1 MYKKIRYDKIIIDN
15 IGSDILKT
23 NLRKE
28 LKIVFKVAK
37 WEYLLKLFIS
47 ILLRGILL
55 VIPILFS
62 IAVNA
67 VTTGDRNLFVLM
79 VVVSIILAG
88 LYRFVEGYNQVSYYK
103 LYNKIFNY
111 YNEIAISNTKDNS
124 LFSLSRFTP
133 GQYTNIVISDIDII
147 STFMSSLVIRVVQ
160 LIEFIFILV
169 YFAFLDG
176 YVFVVTLI
184 FTIIMLIVSLKLGK
198 TVQKRNEKRKAKLD
212 KLTSA
217 SYDYIGGIREIK
229 SFNIFDKIYPSVKKR
244 REEYLGAN
252 KDYTVNFNFSNS
264 MVLFVFELLRL
275 LAVLYIG
282 LRALEGHAD
291 VGVILVIYNYYQKI
305 IDNMLIVLT
314 LNVEYRNMNVSFE
327 RFNHLRE
334 FTNIPTDTINL
345 KKDNVKGEITF
356 NNILYGFRDDPTLEN
371 ATFTIP
377 SNSITV
383 LSGDDETAKTGIFD
397 LLLRLNRQHEG
408 DICLD
413 GIKIGEISDKSYY
426 SIVSSVRRQTMFF
439 DIPIKENFTMINSNF
454 DKVVE
459 ICKLVGLD
467 EDIMKLDKGYDTIV
481 DDNTPLSVSSKKLL
495 VIVRMLL
502 SESKVLLIDDVINV
516 LDEKHEKRLMDL
528 LMEMKKDHTIL
539 IVTHSKRIKERADKV
554 LEVNN
559 KSVSLV
565 GK

>member
-1 MYKKIRYDKIIIDN
+1 MKN
-15 IGSDILKT
+15 NLK
-23 NLRKE
+23 KE

-37 WEYLLKLFIS
+37 WEYLLKLFVS

-55 VIPILFS
+55 AIPILFS
-62 IAVNA
+62 IAINA
-67 VTTGDRNLFVLM
+67 VTTKDKNLFIFM
-79 VVVSIILAG
+79 TIISIGLAG
-88 LYRFVEGYNQVSYYK
+88 LYRFIEGYNQVCFYK

-133 GQYTNIVISDIDII
+133 GQYTNIVISDVDII
-147 STFMSSLVIRVVQ
+147 STFLSSLVIRVVQ

-169 YFAFLDG
+169 YFSFLDI
-176 YVFVVTLI
+176 YVFIVTLI
-184 FTIIMLIVSLKLGK
+184 FTIIMLIISLKLGNK
-198 TVQKRNEKRKAKLD
+198 VQKKNEKRKAKLD
-212 KLTSA
+212 KLTSS
-217 SYDYIGGIREIK
+217 SYDFIGGIKEIK
-229 SFNIFDKIYPSVKKR
+229 SFNIFDKIYPSIKRR

-252 KDYTVNFNFSNS
+252 RDYTVDFNCSNS

-291 VGVILVIYNYYQKI
+291 VGGILVIYNYYQKI

-334 FTNIPTDTINL
+334 FTNAPVDTVNI
-345 KKDNVKGEITF
+345 KKEKVIGEIKF
-356 NNILYGFRDDPTLEN
+356 NNVLYGFRDNPTLEN
-371 ATFTIP
+371 ASFVIP

-383 LSGDDETAKTGIFD
+383 LSGEDETAQTGIFD

-408 DICLD
+408 DITLD
-413 GIKIGEISDKSYY
+413 GIKINEISDKSYY

-481 DDNTPLSVSSKKLL
+481 DDSTPLSISSKKLL

-516 LDEKHEKRLMDL
+516 LDDKHEKRLVDL
-528 LMEMKKDHTIL
+528 LMDMKKDHTIL

-559 KSVSLV
+559 KSVLEV

>member
-1 MYKKIRYDKIIIDN
+1 MK
-15 IGSDILKT
+15 S

-28 LKIVFKVAK
+28 LKVVLKVAK

-55 VIPILFS
+55 AIPILFS
-62 IAVNA
+62 VAVNS
-67 VTTGDRNLFVLM
+67 VTTNDRNMFVLM
-79 VVVSIILAG
+79 IVVSIILAG
-88 LYRFVEGYNQVSYYK
+88 FYRLLEGYNQVSYYK

-124 LFSLSRFTP
+124 LFSLSRFNP
-133 GQYTNIVISDIDII
+133 GQYTNIVISDVDII
-147 STFMSSLVIRVVQ
+147 STFLSSLVIRAVQ
-160 LIEFIFILV
+160 LIEFIFILA
-169 YFAFLDG
+169 YFFFLDK
-176 YVFVVTLI
+176 YVFIVTLI
-184 FTIIMLIVSLKLGK
+184 FTVIMLIISIKLGNK
-198 TVQKRNEKRKAKLD
+198 VQKRNEKRKAKLD
-212 KLTSA
+212 RLTLS
-217 SYDYIGGIREIK
+217 SYDYIGGIKEIK
-229 SFNIFDKIYPSVKKR
+229 SFNIYDKVYSSIRKR
-244 REEYLGAN
+244 REDYLNAN
-252 KDYTVNFNFSNS
+252 KDYVVNFNFSNS

-275 LAVLYIG
+275 LAVLYVG
-282 LRALEGHAD
+282 LRALEGHVD

-334 FTNIPTDTINL
+334 YTNTPSNKISL
-345 KKDNVKGEITF
+345 KKEHVNGEIIF
-356 NNILYGFRDDPTLEN
+356 NNVLYGFRDNPTLNN
-371 ATFTIP
+371 ASFTIP

-383 LSGDDETAKTGIFD
+383 ITGEDETAQTGIFD
-397 LLLRLNRQHEG
+397 LLLRLNRQHVG
-408 DICLD
+408 DITLD
-413 GIKIGEISDKSYY
+413 NIKIGDISDKNYY

-439 DIPIKENFTMINSNF
+439 DIPIKDNFTMINSNF

-481 DDNTPLSVSSKKLL
+481 DENTPLSMSSKKLL

-502 SESKVLLIDDVINV
+502 SESKILLIDDVINV
-516 LDEKHEKRLMDL
+516 LDDKHEKRLMDL
-528 LMEMKKDHTIL
+528 LMDMKKDHTIL
-539 IVTHSKRIKERADKV
+539 IVTHSKRIIERADKI

-559 KSVSLV
+559 KEVLEV

>member
-1 MYKKIRYDKIIIDN
+1 M
-15 IGSDILKT
+15 KT
-23 NLRKE
+23 NLKKE
-28 LKIVFKVAK
+28 LKIIFKVAK

-47 ILLRGILL
+47 VLLRGILL
-55 VIPILFS
+55 AIPILFS

-79 VVVSIILAG
+79 IVISIILAG
-88 LYRFVEGYNQVSYYK
+88 FYRLVEGYNQVSFYK

-111 YNEIAISNTKDNS
+111 YNEVAISNTKDNS
-124 LFSLSRFTP
+124 LFSLSRFSL

-147 STFMSSLVIRVVQ
+147 STFLSSLVIRTVQ

-169 YFAFLDG
+169 YFYFLDK
-176 YVFVVTLI
+176 YVFIVTLI

-198 TVQKRNEKRKAKLD
+198 KVQKRNEKRKAKLD
-212 KLTSA
+212 KLTS
-217 SYDYIGGIREIK
+217 SSFDYIEGIKEIK
-229 SFNIFDKIYPSVKKR
+229 SFNIFDKIYPSIKKR
-244 REEYLGAN
+244 REEYLDAN

-334 FTNIPTDTINL
+334 YSNNLNNGKNIEKN
-345 KKDNVKGEITF
+345 KVNGEIVL
-356 NNILYGFRDDPTLEN
+356 NNVLYGFRDNPTLN
-371 ATFTIP
+371 HISLTIP

-383 LSGDDETAKTGIFD
+383 FTGGDETAQTGVFD

-408 DICLD
+408 DITLD
-413 GIKIGEISDKSYY
+413 GIKINEISDNSYY

-439 DIPIKENFTMINSNF
+439 DIPIKENFTMINPDFN
-454 DKVVE
+454 KVVE

-467 EDIMKLDKGYDTIV
+467 EDIMKLDDGYDTIV
-481 DDNTPLSVSSKKLL
+481 DENTPLSMSSKKLL

-528 LMEMKKDHTIL
+528 LMEMKKNHTIL
-539 IVTHSKRIKERADKV
+539 IITHSKRIIARADKV
-554 LEVNN
+554 LEVDNN
-559 KSVSLV
+559 GVIEV

>member
-1 MYKKIRYDKIIIDN
+1 M
-15 IGSDILKT
+15 KT
-23 NLRKE
+23 NLKKE

-37 WEYLLKLFIS
+37 WEYILKLFIS

-55 VIPILFS
+55 AIPILFS
-62 IAVNA
+62 IAINA
-67 VTTGDRNLFVLM
+67 VTTNDKNIFIFM
-79 VVVSIILAG
+79 TIISIGLAG

-133 GQYTNIVISDIDII
+133 GQYTNIVISDVDII

-169 YFAFLDG
+169 YFCFLDI
-176 YVFVVTLI
+176 YVFIVTLV
-184 FTIIMLIVSLKLGK
+184 FTIIMLIVSLKIGK
-198 TVQKRNEKRKAKLD
+198 RVQKENEKRKLKLD
-212 KLTSA
+212 KLTSS
-217 SYDYIGGIREIK
+217 SYDYIGGIKEIK
-229 SFNIFDKIYPSVKKR
+229 SFNIFDKIYPSVRKR
-244 REEYLGAN
+244 REEYLNAN
-252 KDYTVNFNFSNS
+252 RDYTVDFNCSNS

-282 LRALEGHAD
+282 MRALEGYAD

-314 LNVEYRNMNVSFE
+314 LNVEYRNMFVSFD

-334 FTNIPTDTINL
+334 YTNVLENTINI
-345 KKDNVKGEITF
+345 KKDNVIGEIEF
-356 NNILYGFRDDPTLEN
+356 NNILYGFRDNPTLEN
-371 ATFTIP
+371 ASFIIP

-383 LSGDDETAKTGIFD
+383 LSGEDETAQTGIFD

-408 DICLD
+408 DITLD
-413 GIKIGEISDKSYY
+413 GIKINEISDKSYY

-439 DIPIKENFTMINSNF
+439 DIPIKDNFTMINSNF

-459 ICKLVGLD
+459 VCKLVGLD

-481 DDNTPLSVSSKKLL
+481 DDSTPLSVSSKKLL

-516 LDEKHEKRLMDL
+516 LDDKHEKRLVDL
-528 LMEMKKDHTIL
+528 LMDMKKDHTIL
-539 IVTHSKRIKERADKV
+539 IITHSKRIKERADKV
-554 LEVNN
+554 FEVNN
-559 KSVSLV
+559 KSVTEV

>member
-1 MYKKIRYDKIIIDN
+1 MK
-15 IGSDILKT
+15 S

-28 LKIVFKVAK
+28 LKVVLKVAK

-55 VIPILFS
+55 AIPILFS
-62 IAVNA
+62 VAVNS
-67 VTTGDRNLFVLM
+67 VTTNDRNMFVLM
-79 VVVSIILAG
+79 IVVSIILAG
-88 LYRFVEGYNQVSYYK
+88 FYRLLEGYNQVSYYK

-124 LFSLSRFTP
+124 LFSLSRFNP
-133 GQYTNIVISDIDII
+133 GQYTNIVISDVDII
-147 STFMSSLVIRVVQ
+147 STFLSSLVIRAVQ
-160 LIEFIFILV
+160 LIEFIFILA
-169 YFAFLDG
+169 YFFFLDK
-176 YVFVVTLI
+176 YVFIVTLI
-184 FTIIMLIVSLKLGK
+184 FTVIMLIISIKLGNK
-198 TVQKRNEKRKAKLD
+198 VQKRNEKRKAKLD
-212 KLTSA
+212 RLTLS
-217 SYDYIGGIREIK
+217 SYDYIGGIKEIK
-229 SFNIFDKIYPSVKKR
+229 SFNIYDKVYSSIRKR
-244 REEYLGAN
+244 REDYLNAN
-252 KDYTVNFNFSNS
+252 KDYVVNFNFSNS

-275 LAVLYIG
+275 LAVLYVG
-282 LRALEGHAD
+282 LRALEGHVD

-334 FTNIPTDTINL
+334 YTNTPSNKIIL
-345 KKDNVKGEITF
+345 KKEHVNGEIIF
-356 NNILYGFRDDPTLEN
+356 NNVLYGFRDNPTLNN
-371 ATFTIP
+371 ASFTIP

-383 LSGDDETAKTGIFD
+383 ITGEDETAQTGIFD
-397 LLLRLNRQHEG
+397 LLLRLNRQHVG
-408 DICLD
+408 DITLD
-413 GIKIGEISDKSYY
+413 NIKIGDISDKNYY

-439 DIPIKENFTMINSNF
+439 DIPIKDNFTMINSNF

-481 DDNTPLSVSSKKLL
+481 DENTPLSMSSKKLL

-502 SESKVLLIDDVINV
+502 SESKILLIDDVINV
-516 LDEKHEKRLMDL
+516 LDDKHEKRLMDL
-528 LMEMKKDHTIL
+528 LMDMKKDHTIL
-539 IVTHSKRIKERADKV
+539 IVTHSKRIIERADKI

-559 KSVSLV
+559 KEVLEV